1 MFQESKYAHVET
13 MNYKILQ
20 RYQDKLYILFPVG
33 GGKKKK
39 ERKTFGGKA
48 KKNPESCKDSF
59 KKKHPIRC

>member
-33 GGKKKK
+33 GGGKKRKR
-39 ERKTFGGKA
+39 ERHLEEKLKRIL
-48 KKNPESCKDSF
+48 NPVRILLRKS
-59 KKKHPIRC
+59 IL